1 MSAVV
6 QSNPGFPSQ
15 SAPSEGPLGDA
26 ILDPLLSYWS
36 AKRSRRALPCRRD
49 IDPVDIPELLQHI
62 GLIDVEG
69 PPWRFRYRLVGS
81 YMQTMF
87 GENYQGKYLDKAKHG
102 RYRQFLEEL
111 YNAAVDQRQPMLSE
125 AIFDY
130 GTERVVTIRRLIL
143 PLAESDG
150 QPVNMLL
157 FGNSFIAPNLPWN
170 ATPMLHLRMDAP
182 FQAVF
187 LSSINQAVCRP
198 IRPD

>member
-1 MSAVV
+1 MSAAA
-6 QSNPGFPSQ
+6 QSNPDFP
-15 SAPSEGPLGDA
+15 APPGTPDGPLGDA
-26 ILDPLLSYWS
+26 ILDPLLRYWLS
-36 AKRSRRALPCRRD
+36 KRGRRAMPSRAD

-69 PPWRFRYRLVGS
+69 PPRRYRYRLVGS

-102 RYRQFLEEL
+102 RYRLFLEDL
-111 YNAAVDQRQPMLSE
+111 YTSAADQRQPMLSE

-143 PLAESDG
+143 PLAESERE
-150 QPVNMLL
+150 PVNMLL
-157 FGNSFIAPNLPWN
+157 FANAFIAPNLPTN

-187 LSSINQAVCRP
+187 LSSIDQAVCRALK
-198 IRPD
+198 ID